1 MCPNYAHAHKI
12 EAKLKLVVARKEVAM
27 SERKRGGG
35 EGGEGRERD
44 PSESTLHEVAEV
56 YVYIPPEISA
66 AGVELK
72 LAGSVRVVN
81 RVRRLH

>member
-1 MCPNYAHAHKI
+1 MKGYSNKQVCRK
-12 EAKLKLVVARKEVAM
+12 KEVAM
-27 SERKRGGG
+27 SEKKRDGGG
-35 EGGEGRERD
+35 GGGGGRERD
-44 PSESTLHEVAEV
+44 PAESTLHEVAEV

-81 RVRRLH
+81 KVRRLH